1 MPMVALLFYIYILQI
16 QLFFRFFSKFVLVSD
31 GGKVCIFR
39 GKRSEKGRNT
49 GNLSTSRTSAQVPL
63 FGLRFYYQLIKEETP
78 LLLEKRYRVPGAP
91 ETGGHSDREECSRE
105 QDR

>member
-1 MPMVALLFYIYILQI
+1 M
-16 QLFFRFFSKFVLVSD
+16 
-31 GGKVCIFR
+31 CIFR
-39 GKRSEKGRNT
+39 GKRNEKGRN
-49 GNLSTSRTSAQVPL
+49 TSRTSAQVSL
-63 FGLRFYYQLIKEETP
+63 FGLRFYYQLIKEEPP